1 MFRHALNKFTFS
13 AKFEHVR
20 LSFFTKIKR
29 QTNKQTNKQNNKER
43 KFLIV
48 KLDHSLQPHFST

>member
-29 QTNKQTNKQNNKER
+29 QTNKQTNKQTNRTIK
-43 KFLIV
+43 KG
-48 KLDHSLQPHFST
+48 SS